1 MKLLV
6 TGAAGQLGSYLVD
19 HYARRGEVVGVD
31 LHKPRYPRV
40 ADVTVEGDIKNQ
52 QLMLHLLKDV
62 DVVVHCAAFISVE
75 ESIRHPDRYTENNVL
90 GTSKL
95 LGASLESGV
104 KRFVYVSSAAVYG
117 NPVKLP
123 IDEAHPLTP
132 ISPYG
137 WSKLGGE
144 WYAMHFHEHLD
155 LPATIVRPFNIYSAR
170 QDPRNPYTG
179 VISKFIQ
186 SAKAGKSLV
195 VHGDGKQTR
204 DFVSAAD
211 VVHFIELAA
220 SKKGAVG
227 QVFNCGTGAHTTVNK
242 LAETVAKLSG
252 KDVRI
257 EHGASRD
264 GDIKHSYPSIEKAR
278 RLLGYEPRTTLESGL
293 KELMREA

>member
-6 TGAAGQLGSYLVD
+6 TGASGQLGSYLVE
-19 HYARRGEVVGVD
+19 HYARKGEVVGVD
-31 LHKPRYPRV
+31 LVKPKYQRV

-75 ESIRHPDRYTENNVL
+75 ESIKHPDRYTENNVM

-95 LGASLESGV
+95 LGASLEAGV
-104 KRFVYVSSAAVYG
+104 KRFVYISSAAVYG

-170 QDPRNPYTG
+170 QDPRNPYSG
-179 VISKFIQ
+179 VISKFIEL
-186 SAKAGKSLV
+186 AKAGKDLT

-204 DFVSAAD
+204 DFINAAD
-211 VVHFIELAA
+211 VVHFIELAV

-227 QVFNCGTGAHTTVNK
+227 QVFNCGTGAKITINK

-252 KDVRI
+252 EDVEI
-257 EHGASRD
+257 AHGKTRE
-264 GDIKHSYPSIEKAR
+264 GDIKHSYPSIEKAK
-278 RLLGYEPRTTLESGL
+278 RLLGYEPRVTLESGL
-293 KELMREA
+293 KELIREV